1 MITRYS
7 RPEMRAIWTDENK
20 LKLWL
25 QIELL
30 ASEALVK
37 EGVVPKKDF
46 KRIKAGCDKWFADLP
61 GLVARQRELEKTLN
75 HDVIGFTTAV
85 AEMID
90 SGSAPASGA
99 VADALVGNTGD
110 AHAWSKVQKPSA
122 RARTAAAGAAALPSP
137 SRWFHFGLTS
147 SDVGD
152 TCYAVQMQQSADI
165 LIADVKV
172 LLPVIARRAKEHKF
186 TPCMGRSHGIHG
198 EPTTFGLKMALMH
211 DEFTRALRRLQTV
224 RDVVGVG
231 KISGAVGTSAHLSP
245 RVEAYVCKKLG
256 LRPAPIATQVVQ
268 RDIHAEFQLAMALVG
283 ASIER
288 WAVEFRHL
296 QRTEVLEAEEPFTKG
311 QKGSSAMPHK
321 RNPITWE
328 RLTGLARVLRGNAVA
343 ALENVALWHERD
355 ISHSSVERI
364 IFPDSCTLL
373 DYMFGLLTRLM
384 DGLVAYPANM
394 KKNLGLSLGM
404 WNSQT
409 VLLALIKK
417 GLTREAAYKLVQDA
431 AMKTWEVK
439 HAGRDDADFVEV
451 LKATP
456 EVAKHFKKGELEALC
471 SLDFHFKE
479 VNNRFK
485 KLEL

>member
-1 MITRYS
+1 MIQRYS

-20 LKLWL
+20 LRIWL

-37 EGVVPKKDF
+37 EGVVPPTDF
-46 KRIKAGCDKWFADLP
+46 EQMKRGADLCLADLQ
-61 GLVARQRELEKTLN
+61 GLVERQKELEKTLN

-85 AEMID
+85 AEKIKP
-90 SGSAPASGA
+90 PAS
-99 VADALVGNTGD
+99 
-110 AHAWSKVQKPSA
+110 
-122 RARTAAAGAAALPSP
+122 
-137 SRWFHFGLTS
+137 RWLHFGLTS
-147 SDVGD
+147 SDIID
-152 TCYAVQMQQSADI
+152 TAFAVQMGQSADI
-165 LIADVKV
+165 LLRDLKG
-172 LLPVIARRAKEHKF
+172 LREVIARRAREHRL
-186 TPCMGRSHGIHG
+186 TPCIGRSHGIHA
-198 EPTTFGLKMALMH
+198 EPTTFGLKLALMH
-211 DEFTRALRRLQTV
+211 DEFGRAQERLERARHVTA
-224 RDVVGVG
+224 VG
-231 KISGAVGTSAHLSP
+231 KLSGAVGTSAHLSP
-245 RVEAYVCKKLG
+245 SVEAYVCEKLG

-268 RDIHAEFQLAMALVG
+268 RDIHAEFQTTLALVG

-296 QRTEVLEAEEPFTKG
+296 QRTEVLEAEEPFTRG

-328 RLTGLARVLRGNAVA
+328 RLTGLARVLRGNALA

-384 DGLVAYPANM
+384 DGLAVYPENM

-409 VLLALIKK
+409 VLLALIRK
-417 GLTREAAYKLVQDA
+417 GLTREVAYKLVQDA

-439 HAGRDDADFVEV
+439 HAGRDDADFVEQ
-451 LKATP
+451 LKAHP
-456 EVAKHFKKGELEALC
+456 AVAKHFKPGELERLC

-479 VNNRFK
+479 VKGRFK
-485 KLEL
+485 KLGL

>member
-1 MITRYS
+1 MIQRYS

-20 LKLWL
+20 LRIWL

-30 ASEALVK
+30 ASQALVK

-46 KRIKAGCDKWFADLP
+46 DKIKAGCDVWFADLP
-61 GLVARQRELEKTLN
+61 GLVTRQRELEKTLN
-75 HDVIGFTTAV
+75 HDVIAFTQAV
-85 AEMID
+85 AEKIND
-90 SGSAPASGA
+90 PA
-99 VADALVGNTGD
+99 
-110 AHAWSKVQKPSA
+110 
-122 RARTAAAGAAALPSP
+122 

-152 TCYAVQMQQSADI
+152 TTYAVQMAQSADI
-165 LIADVKV
+165 LIADAKA
-172 LLPVIARRAKEHKF
+172 LRAAIARRAKEHQF
-186 TPCMGRSHGIHG
+186 TPCIGRSHGIHA
-198 EPTTFGLKMALMH
+198 EPTTFGLKLALMY
-211 DEFTRALRRLQTV
+211 DEFGRALRRLETA
-224 RDVVGVG
+224 REAAAVG
-231 KISGAVGTSAHLSP
+231 KVSGAVGTSAHLSP
-245 RVEAYVCKKLG
+245 AVEDYVCRKLG

-268 RDIHAEFQLAMALVG
+268 RDIHAEFQTTLALVG

-296 QRTEVLEAEEPFTKG
+296 QRTEVLEAEEPFTAG

-328 RLTGLARVLRGNAVA
+328 RLTGLARVLRGNALA

-373 DYMFGLLTRLM
+373 DYMFGLLTRLI
-384 DGLVAYPANM
+384 DGLAVYPENM

-409 VLLALIKK
+409 VLLALIRK
-417 GLTREAAYKLVQDA
+417 GLTREEAYALVQEA

-439 HAGRDDADFVEV
+439 HAGRDDADFVEQ
-451 LKATP
+451 LKTDPA
-456 EVAKHFKKGELEALC
+456 VARHFKSGELEKLC

-479 VNNRFK
+479 VKNRFK
-485 KLEL
+485 KLGL

>member
-1 MITRYS
+1 
-7 RPEMRAIWTDENK
+7 MRDLWSEARKFEI
-20 LKLWL
+20 WL

-37 EGVVPKKDF
+37 EGIVPKADF
-46 KRIKAGCDKWFADLP
+46 TRLKRGIDLCLADVPALTRR
-61 GLVARQRELEKTLN
+61 AKELEKTLN

-85 AEMID
+85 SEKINH
-90 SGSAPASGA
+90 PAS
-99 VADALVGNTGD
+99 
-110 AHAWSKVQKPSA
+110 
-122 RARTAAAGAAALPSP
+122 
-137 SRWFHFGLTS
+137 RWLHFGLTS

-152 TCYAVQMQQSADI
+152 TAYAVQMTESARL
-165 LIADVKV
+165 LIEDVKTV
-172 LLPVIARRAKEHKF
+172 RKSIAKQARKYKF
-186 TPCMGRSHGIHG
+186 TPCIGRSHGIHA
-198 EPTTFGLKMALMH
+198 EPTTFGLKLALMH
-211 DEFTRALRRLQTV
+211 DEFGRALERLERVHKTV
-224 RDVVGVG
+224 AVG
-231 KISGAVGTSAHLSP
+231 KLSGAVGTSAHLSP
-245 RVEAYVCKKLG
+245 CVEAYVCKKLG

-268 RDIHAEFQLAMALVG
+268 RDIHAEFQTTLALVG

-328 RLTGLARVLRGNAVA
+328 RLTGLSRVLRGNALA

-373 DYMFGLLTRLM
+373 DYMFSLLTRLM
-384 DGLVAYPANM
+384 DGIHVYPENM

-409 VLLALIKK
+409 VLLALIRK
-417 GLTREAAYKLVQDA
+417 GLTREDAYSLVQRN

-439 HAGRDDADFVEV
+439 HAGRDDADFLEV
-451 LKATP
+451 LQADP
-456 EVAKHFKKGELEALC
+456 DVAKHFQKDELKKLC

-485 KLEL
+485 KLGL

>member
-20 LKLWL
+20 LRLWL

-30 ASEALVK
+30 ASQALAK
-37 EGVVPKKDF
+37 DGIVPARDF
-46 KRIKAGCDKWFADLP
+46 AKIKAGVDKWAADLP
-61 GLVARQRELEKTLN
+61 GLVARQKELEKTLN
-75 HDVIGFTTAV
+75 HDVIAFTTAV
-85 AEMID
+85 AEKIGD
-90 SGSAPASGA
+90 
-99 VADALVGNTGD
+99 DA
-110 AHAWSKVQKPSA
+110 
-122 RARTAAAGAAALPSP
+122 

-152 TCYAVQMQQSADI
+152 TAIALQLTQSADI

-172 LLPVIARRAKEHKF
+172 LRKSIAAQARKYKF
-186 TPCMGRSHGIHG
+186 TPCIGRSHGIHA
-198 EPTTFGLKMALMH
+198 EPTTFGLKLALMF
-211 DEFTRALRRLQTV
+211 DEFGRALERLE
-224 RDVVGVG
+224 RAREVVAVG
-231 KISGAVGTSAHLSP
+231 KLSGAVGTSAHLSP
-245 RVEAYVCKKLG
+245 KVEAVVCRKLG

-268 RDIHAEFQLAMALVG
+268 RDIHAEFMTALALVG

-328 RLTGLARVLRGNAVA
+328 RLSGLARVLRGNALA
-343 ALENVALWHERD
+343 ALEDVALWHERD

-384 DGLVAYPANM
+384 DGLAVYPENM

-409 VLLALIKK
+409 VLLALIRK
-417 GLTREAAYKLVQDA
+417 GLTREAAYQLVQDA

-439 HAGRDDADFVEV
+439 HAGRDDADFVEQ
-451 LKATP
+451 LKADP
-456 EVAKHFKKGELEALC
+456 AVAKHFRPGELEKLC

-479 VNNRFK
+479 VNGRFK
-485 KLEL
+485 KLGL

>member
-1 MITRYS
+1 MIQRYS
-7 RPEMRAIWTDENK
+7 RPEMRSIWSDENK
-20 LKLWL
+20 LRIWL

-37 EGVVPKKDF
+37 EGVVPRADFAKIKSGAKK
-46 KRIKAGCDKWFADLP
+46 CFADLKW
-61 GLVARQRELEKTLN
+61 LVERQKELEKTLN
-75 HDVIGFTTAV
+75 HDVIAFTTAV
-85 AEMID
+85 TEKI
-90 SGSAPASGA
+90 
-99 VADALVGNTGD
+99 N
-110 AHAWSKVQKPSA
+110 H
-122 RARTAAAGAAALPSP
+122 RA

-147 SDVGD
+147 SDVVD
-152 TCYAVQMQQSADI
+152 TAFAVQMRNSANF
-165 LIADVKV
+165 LIDDVKK

-186 TPCMGRSHGIHG
+186 TPCIGRSHGIHA
-198 EPTTFGLKMALMH
+198 EPTTFGLKLALMFN
-211 DEFTRALRRLQTV
+211 EFYRAYTRLWETRVKVA
-224 RDVVGVG
+224 VG
-231 KISGAVGTSAHLSP
+231 KLSGAVGTSAHLST
-245 RVEAYVCKKLG
+245 RVEAYVCKELG
-256 LRPAPIATQVVQ
+256 LRPAPIATQVIQ
-268 RDIHAEFQLAMALVG
+268 RDIHAEFMTTLALVG

-373 DYMFGLLTRLM
+373 DYMLGLLTRLM
-384 DGLVAYPANM
+384 DGIVVYPANM

-417 GLTREAAYKLVQDA
+417 GLTREQAYDLVQRN
-431 AMKTWEVK
+431 AMKTWETK
-439 HAGRDDADFVEV
+439 HAGRDDADFVEQ
-451 LKATP
+451 LKSDRA
-456 EVAKHFKKGELEALC
+456 VSKHFKTGELEKLC

-479 VNNRFK
+479 VKNRFK
-485 KLEL
+485 KLGL

>member
-7 RPEMRAIWTDENK
+7 RPEMRSIWTDENK

-37 EGVVPKKDF
+37 ERIVPKKDF
-46 KRIKAGCDKWFADLP
+46 AKLKAGCDAWFADLP
-61 GLVARQRELEKTLN
+61 GLVARQKELEKVLN

-85 AEMID
+85 AEKIND
-90 SGSAPASGA
+90 NA
-99 VADALVGNTGD
+99 
-110 AHAWSKVQKPSA
+110 
-122 RARTAAAGAAALPSP
+122 

-152 TCYAVQMQQSADI
+152 TCYAVQMVQSAEI
-165 LIADVKV
+165 LIADVKAV
-172 LLPVIARRAKEHKF
+172 RTAIAKRAREHKF
-186 TPCMGRSHGIHG
+186 TPCIGRSHGIHA
-198 EPTTFGLKMALMH
+198 EPTTFGLKLALMH
-211 DEFTRALRRLQTV
+211 DEFGRALERLE
-224 RDVVGVG
+224 RAREVVAVG
-231 KISGAVGTSAHLSP
+231 KVSGAVGTSAHLSP
-245 RVEAYVCKKLG
+245 RVEAYVCRKLG
-256 LRPAPIATQVVQ
+256 LRPAPISTQVVQ
-268 RDIHAEFQLAMALVG
+268 RDIHAEFQTTMALVG

-296 QRTEVLEAEEPFTKG
+296 QRTEVLEAEEAFTIG

-373 DYMFGLLTRLM
+373 DYMLGLLARLL
-384 DGLVAYPANM
+384 DGIVVYPANM

-409 VLLALIKK
+409 VLLALIRK
-417 GLTREAAYKLVQDA
+417 GLTREAAYKLCQDA

-439 HAGRDDADFVEV
+439 HAGRDDADFVAQ
-451 LKATP
+451 LQSNP
-456 EVAKHFKKGELEALC
+456 EVAKHFKRGELEALC
-471 SLDFHFKE
+471 SLEFHFKE
-479 VNNRFK
+479 VSNRFK
-485 KLEL
+485 KLGL

>member
-7 RPEMRAIWTDENK
+7 RPDMRAIWSDENK
-20 LKLWL
+20 LKIWL

-30 ASEALVK
+30 ASEALVT

-46 KRIKAGCDKWFADLP
+46 QKIKAGADQWFADLK
-61 GLVARQRELEKTLN
+61 GLVERQKELEKTLN

-85 AEMID
+85 AEKIND
-90 SGSAPASGA
+90 KA
-99 VADALVGNTGD
+99 
-110 AHAWSKVQKPSA
+110 
-122 RARTAAAGAAALPSP
+122 

-152 TCYAVQMQQSADI
+152 TALALQMKQSAEI
-165 LIADVKV
+165 LIADVQQ
-172 LLPVIARRAKEHKF
+172 LLPIIAARAKEHQF
-186 TPCMGRSHGIHG
+186 TPGIGRSHGIHA
-198 EPTTFGLKMALMH
+198 EPTTFGLKLALMR
-211 DEFTRALRRLQTV
+211 DEFKRALERLVHIRETCA
-224 RDVVGVG
+224 VG

-245 RVEAYVCKKLG
+245 EVEDFVCAKLG

-268 RDIHAEFQLAMALVG
+268 RDIHAEFQMALALVG

-288 WAVEFRHL
+288 WSVEFRHL

-328 RLTGLARVLRGNAVA
+328 RLTGLSRVLRGNALA

-373 DYMFGLLTRLM
+373 DYMFSLLIRLM
-384 DGLVAYPANM
+384 TGLQVYPENM
-394 KKNLGLSLGM
+394 KRNLGLSLGM

-417 GLTREAAYKLVQDA
+417 GLTREAAYELVQRA

-439 HAGRDDADFVEV
+439 HAGRDDANFVEV
-451 LKATP
+451 LKADP
-456 EVAKHFKKGELEALC
+456 EVSKHFAKGELEKLC

-479 VNNRFK
+479 VKNRFK
-485 KLEL
+485 KLGIS